1 MGGATRPWV
10 ERASLR
16 RAKRLHG
23 WRGIRTVM
31 FRRAT
36 LLFVADAGQGFTG
49 DKSLEE
55 VVIAG
60 RVGDRLWLHRR
71 RDAKWRAEV
80 HAWADA
86 ISGAVSRGA

>member
-1 MGGATRPWV
+1 
-10 ERASLR
+10 
-16 RAKRLHG
+16 
-23 WRGIRTVM
+23 M